1 MNNKEQIIFLYFES
15 KLNIIEIS
23 KKLNVSKQYV
33 SKIVRKDKRHFDETL
48 RRKKENKIKQV
59 ERNKQ
64 YIKNKRKKDYEN
76 RLNASLEL
84 QHLQAIS
91 ELSGRKTISN
101 RSFRDWNSSIYKF
114 NYKTKEYQIKKEFI
128 SKTSYAIPKKI
139 KWS

>member
-1 MNNKEQIIFLYFES
+1 MNNKEQIIFLYFEN

-23 KKLNVSKQYV
+23 QRLNISKQYV
-33 SKIVRKDKRHFDETL
+33 SKIVRKDDRHLDETL
-48 RRKKENKIKQV
+48 RRKKENKIKQI

-64 YIKNKRKKDYEN
+64 CIKNKRKKDYEN

-91 ELSGRKTISN
+91 ELSGRKSISN
-101 RSFRDWNSSIYKF
+101 RSFRNWNSSIYAF
-114 NYKTKEYQIKKEFI
+114 NYRTKEYQVKKEFI
-128 SKTSYAIPKKI
+128 NKTSYDIPKKI